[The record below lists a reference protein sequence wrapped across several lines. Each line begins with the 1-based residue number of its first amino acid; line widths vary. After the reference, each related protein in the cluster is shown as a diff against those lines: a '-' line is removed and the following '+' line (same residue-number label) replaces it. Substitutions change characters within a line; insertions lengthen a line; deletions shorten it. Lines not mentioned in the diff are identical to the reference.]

1 MKIVITG
8 ANGLLGR
15 HVHLHLR
22 AREAYRDELVLL
34 DRHAFNDDAKLAD
47 ALRNAECVVHCAGI
61 NRDSDERVE
70 NGNRELA
77 ERMTHALQNSTVKPH
92 VFYANSVQRNRDVPY
107 GRGKQASH
115 QVFVDWSERAG
126 GRYTELVLPHVF
138 GEGGRPN
145 YNSAIHTFCHQL
157 AQGDD
162 LAINGGGQLELLHA
176 QDIAS
181 AIVAAF
187 ERGQTGELRLQ
198 GRPMS
203 VATAAGKLVDMHRS
217 YTGDVIP
224 DLRDAFDLQLF
235 NTLRS
240 FLYPG
245 YYPKTLKLHSDD
257 RGALFEGVKNRNG
270 GQAFL
275 STTKPGITRG
285 NHYHFNKVER
295 FLVVKG
301 QAVIRIRRLLDDRVE
316 EFHVSGDAPCYVDMP
331 TLHTHSIT
339 NTGSEDL
346 LTMFWSHELFDPQNP
361 DTYFEPVLDQEA
373 S

>member
-22 AREAYRDELVLL
+22 AQEAYRDELVLL
-34 DRHAFNDDAKLAD
+34 DRDKFNDDVQFLD
-47 ALRNAECVVHCAGI
+47 ALSGAECVIHCAGI
-61 NRDSDERVE
+61 NRDSDDRVE

-77 ERMTHALQNSTVKPH
+77 DRLRHALQESGASPH
-92 VFYANSVQRNRDVPY
+92 VFYANTVQRNRDVPY
-107 GRGKQASH
+107 GRGKLAAH
-115 QVFVDWSERAG
+115 QIFAEWAEQTDA
-126 GRYTELVLPHVF
+126 RYTELVIPHVF

-176 QDIAS
+176 QDIAA

-198 GRPMS
+198 GRSMS

-217 YTGDVIP
+217 YTSDVIP
-224 DLRDAFDLQLF
+224 DLRDTLDLQLF

-245 YYPKTLKLHSDD
+245 YYPKALKLHSDD
-257 RGALFEGVKNRNG
+257 RGALFEGVKNHNG

-316 EFHVSGDAPCYVDMP
+316 EFHVSGDSPCYIDMP

-339 NTGSEDL
+339 NTGNEDL